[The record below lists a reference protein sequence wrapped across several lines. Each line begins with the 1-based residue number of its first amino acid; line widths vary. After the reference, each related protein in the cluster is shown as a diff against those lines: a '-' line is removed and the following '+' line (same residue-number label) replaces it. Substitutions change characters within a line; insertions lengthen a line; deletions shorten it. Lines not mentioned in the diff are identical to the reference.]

1 LLALLGAS
9 ATAGSIAAATA
20 TAAPGAVIA
29 SPRLLD
35 LKRQL
40 DAALVQFEEADR
52 RHDAAYAL
60 YREALRPSEHLRDT
74 DWEAYLD
81 ARDEA
86 IAATNYDH
94 FDAEFQGALDTADE
108 LVRAILAEPVAST
121 ADLAIKLS
129 AALPIMARHEMLDD
143 DMAEQ
148 LGWMERMSARL
159 VTDACKLVGVP
170 TTGLVGA

>member
-1 LLALLGAS
+1 LLGAS

-35 LKRQL
+35 LKAQL
-40 DAALVQFEEADR
+40 DAALVGFEEADR

-60 YREALRPSEHLRDT
+60 YIEALSPSEHLRDT

-86 IAATNYDH
+86 TAATNYDH
-94 FDAEFQGALDTADE
+94 FDAAFRDALDTADE
-108 LVRAILAEPVAST
+108 LVHAILAEPVAST
-121 ADLAIKLS
+121 ADLAIKLA
-129 AALPIMARHEMLDD
+129 AALMKRHEMLDD
-143 DMAEQ
+143 DMADHW
-148 LGWMERMSARL
+148 GWMERMSARL

-170 TTGLVGA
+170 TTGLTGV